1 MLCCVVLCCVVLYCI
16 VLYCIVLCCVVL
28 CCVVLCCAVCAAVES
43 GRKRAYA
50 AVMNVLLS
58 SMEMVYTV
66 TGGFDLPV
74 MEGDNRYICILF
86 ALNSF
91 RLIEILFWNVA
102 YFHPSLSIFLS
113 FLWDDGMWI

>member
-1 MLCCVVLCCVVLYCI
+1 
-16 VLYCIVLCCVVL
+16 
-28 CCVVLCCAVCAAVES
+28 VCAAVES

-74 MEGDNRYICILF
+74 MEGYNRYICILF